1 MLGLILYLPLSPPP
15 HPRIIPFLRK
25 EKKKCFLWSSIVSVR
40 IVPRIIDLTLC
51 FHKLPTR
58 GHFTSGYLMGAV
70 RVAPGYRRPGAGPTG
85 YCLLECGD
93 TVRGLLLF
101 LSSRRTWKRIIFAQ
115 YPVIIAHSCRW
126 LAWGLWLP
134 WSCPGKSIVFHWV
147 ESFVQQK

>member
-15 HPRIIPFLRK
+15 PPNHPFFEKR
-25 EKKKCFLWSSIVSVR
+25 KKKCFLWSSIVSVR